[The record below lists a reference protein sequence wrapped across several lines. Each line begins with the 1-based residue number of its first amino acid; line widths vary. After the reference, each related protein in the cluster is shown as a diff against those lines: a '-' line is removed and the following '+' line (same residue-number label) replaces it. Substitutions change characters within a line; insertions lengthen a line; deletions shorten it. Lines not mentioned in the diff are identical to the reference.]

1 MTALTDRAIKSTY
14 TDLLQVSNS
23 GNGVDAS
30 LRNVSDGE
38 GTASALELSTTSAK
52 IQGDLVITGD
62 LSANTVSGSA
72 LGNIV
77 TAATAAQ
84 VAASSSAT
92 AAATSATD
100 ASNSATSASTSA
112 TAAEAAKTAAQ
123 ASETASAASETA
135 SAASETAAASSE
147 TAAAA
152 SQAAAAASEA
162 AAAGSATSASSSAT
176 SASTSASGAAT
187 SATNAA
193 NSESNAATSQSS
205 ASTSASSA
213 STSAS
218 SAATSATAAAGS
230 ATSASNSASS
240 AAADLATF
248 QGQYHGASATAPTTG
263 LDTGDLYFDTV
274 ANAMKVYDGSSWVA
288 AYISSA
294 GMLAAANNLSD
305 VSSASA
311 SRTNL
316 GLGTIA
322 TQAANSVAITG
333 GSISGITDLAVA
345 DGGTGASTASAA
357 RTNLGVAIGA
367 DVQAYDAGLND
378 IAGLAVTDGNFVVG
392 NGANWV
398 AESGATARTSLGLGT
413 MATQAATGVDID
425 GGTIDNT
432 VIGDTTPAA
441 GTFSNLTIAANAGS
455 SRTFGV
461 GETSN
466 TTLVLQGGGNGTSG
480 PNIELGLDTNNYY
493 DASTHI
499 FRTIASSEVMRVD
512 AYNSRVG
519 IGRTP
524 TTNKL
529 EVAGTIESTS
539 GGFKFPDGSTQSS
552 AGASTGKAIAMAIVF
567 GG

>member
-1 MTALTDRAIKSTY
+1 MTTWTNI
-14 TDLLQVSNS
+14 S
-23 GNGVDAS
+23 G
-30 LRNVSDGE
+30 
-38 GTASALELSTTSAK
+38 
-52 IQGDLVITGD
+52 
-62 LSANTVSGSA
+62 GSA
-72 LGNIV
+72 ISQSL
-77 TAATAAQ
+77 ADQ
-84 VAASSSAT
+84 
-92 AAATSATD
+92 AATSATN
-100 ASNSATSASTSA
+100 AANSASAASTSA

-135 SAASETAAASSE
+135 SAASEAAAASSE

-152 SQAAAAASEA
+152 SETAAAASESA
-162 AAAGSATSASSSAT
+162 AAASETAAAGSATSASSSAT

-193 NSESNAATSQSS
+193 TSASNAATSESN
-205 ASTSASSA
+205 ASTSASN
-213 STSAS
+213 AS
-218 SAATSATAAAGS
+218 SSATAAAGS

-240 AAADLATF
+240 AAADLAEF

-263 LDTGDLYFDTV
+263 DVGDLWFDTSGGG
-274 ANAMKVYDGSSWVA
+274 AMKVYNGSAWVA

-316 GLGTIA
+316 GLDTMA

-357 RTNLGVAIGA
+357 RTNLGLAIGT

-392 NGANWV
+392 DGTNWV

-413 MATQAATGVDID
+413 MATAAAADYLALAGGTMTGDLVLAGDPDAALKAATKQYVD
-425 GGTIDNT
+425 
-432 VIGDTTPAA
+432 
-441 GTFSNLTIAANAGS
+441 SNAG
-455 SRTFGV
+455 
-461 GETSN
+461 
-466 TTLVLQGGGNGTSG
+466 
-480 PNIELGLDTNNYY
+480 I
-493 DASTHI
+493 
-499 FRTIASSEVMRVD
+499 
-512 AYNSRVG
+512 
-519 IGRTP
+519 
-524 TTNKL
+524 
-529 EVAGTIESTS
+529 
-539 GGFKFPDGSTQSS
+539 S
-552 AGASTGKAIAMAIVF
+552 AGKSIALAIVF

>member
-135 SAASETAAASSE
+135 AAASE
-147 TAAAA
+147 
-152 SQAAAAASEA
+152 AAAAASEA
-162 AAAGSATSASSSAT
+162 SAAGSATSASSSAT

-213 STSAS
+213 
-218 SAATSATAAAGS
+218 ATSATAAAGS

-248 QGQYHGASATAPTTG
+248 RGQYHGASATAPTTG

>member
-1 MTALTDRAIKSTY
+1 MTTWTNISGGSAIS
-14 TDLLQVSNS
+14 Q
-23 GNGVDAS
+23 S
-30 LRNVSDGE
+30 LADQ
-38 GTASALELSTTSAK
+38 AATSA
-52 IQGDLVITGD
+52 T
-62 LSANTVSGSA
+62 N
-72 LGNIV
+72 
-77 TAATAAQ
+77 
-84 VAASSSAT
+84 
-92 AAATSATD
+92 AATSATD

-135 SAASETAAASSE
+135 SAASEAAAASSE

-152 SQAAAAASEA
+152 SESAAAASET

-193 NSESNAATSQSS
+193 TSESNAATSESN
-205 ASTSASSA
+205 A

-230 ATSASNSASS
+230 ATSAANSASS

-248 QGQYHGASATAPTTG
+248 RGQYHGASATAPTTG

-294 GMLAAANNLSD
+294 GTLAAANNLSD

-316 GLGTIA
+316 G
-322 TQAANSVAITG
+322 
-333 GSISGITDLAVA
+333 
-345 DGGTGASTASAA
+345 
-357 RTNLGVAIGA
+357 VAIGV

-413 MATQAATGVDID
+413 MATQAANSVAITGGSISGITDLALAD
-425 GGTIDNT
+425 GGT
-432 VIGDTTPAA
+432 
-441 GTFSNLTIAANAGS
+441 
-455 SRTFGV
+455 
-461 GETSN
+461 
-466 TTLVLQGGGNGTSG
+466 
-480 PNIELGLDTNNYY
+480 
-493 DASTHI
+493 
-499 FRTIASSEVMRVD
+499 
-512 AYNSRVG
+512 
-519 IGRTP
+519 
-524 TTNKL
+524 
-529 EVAGTIESTS
+529 
-539 GGFKFPDGSTQSS
+539 
-552 AGASTGKAIAMAIVF
+552 GASTASAARTNLGLGTMATAAAADYLALAGGTMTGDLVLAGDPDAALKAATKQYVDSNAGISAGKSIALAIVF